1 MIYTIETP
9 GIDGLCG
16 VFTNKEI
23 LIQTIK
29 KYFQTWRADPKKLKE
44 LLTEMESSD
53 FEGGSIDVYDNDS
66 ELFTEKTS
74 QNLEDMGIFFKSH
87 EVIIDVWSN
96 NSTRYFD

>member
-29 KYFQTWRADPKKLKE
+29 KYFQTWRADPIKLKE
-44 LLTEMESSD
+44 FLKEIKSSD
-53 FEGGSIDVYDNDS
+53 FEGGSIDAY
-66 ELFTEKTS
+66 ELD
-74 QNLEDMGIFFKSH
+74 EDLGGKDWMKIDENSYFFRSH
-87 EVIIDVWSN
+87 EVYVDVWPN
-96 NSTRYFD
+96 NSTRYFN